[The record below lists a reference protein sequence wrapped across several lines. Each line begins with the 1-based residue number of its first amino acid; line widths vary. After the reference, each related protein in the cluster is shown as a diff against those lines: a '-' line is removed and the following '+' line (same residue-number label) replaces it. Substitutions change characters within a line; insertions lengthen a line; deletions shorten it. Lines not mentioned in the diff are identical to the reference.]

1 MKNLYSLLILLA
13 YSAALN
19 VFGQAAGYK
28 YSNEFLS
35 IGVGARN
42 LALSGAVVA
51 STGDASSAMWNPAG
65 LNNLTSKR
73 NVSLMHAEYFAG
85 IAKYDFGSAAFKVD
99 SNQSVAISVVR
110 FGVDNILNT
119 TELIDAQGNVNYSR
133 ITKFSTADYAY
144 VLSYARKLPVKGLTA
159 GANLKVVNRIIGDF
173 AKAWGFGLDVGVQYA
188 HKGWQM
194 GLMAKDI
201 TTTVN
206 NWQFSLTD
214 TVKDV
219 FEATG
224 NTIPQNGLEIT
235 LPRFILGVG
244 KQMSLK
250 RGFGLMVEANAVITT
265 DGKRNALIVG
275 DPISV
280 QPAIG
285 AELGFKKIV
294 FLRTG
299 LGNFQRVKAPVGNYD
314 EVTFQPNLGIGINL
328 DTFLKTGGLSL
339 DYALTDIGDRS
350 VAIYSNIFTLQ
361 FRF

>member
-1 MKNLYSLLILLA
+1 MKKLYSLFLFLFCCSVL
-13 YSAALN
+13 
-19 VFGQAAGYK
+19 VGFGQSTNYK

-51 STGDASSAMWNPAG
+51 STNDATSAMWNPAG
-65 LNNLTSKR
+65 LINLQSKR

-85 IAKYDFGSAAFKVD
+85 IAKYDFGSAAYKVD
-99 SNQSVAISVVR
+99 SNQSVAISVIR

-144 VLSYARKLPVKGLTA
+144 VLSYARKLPIKGLTA
-159 GANLKVVNRIIGDF
+159 GANFKVVNRIIGDF
-173 AKAWGFGLDVGVQYA
+173 AKAWGFGLDLGLQYSR
-188 HKGWQM
+188 KGWQM
-194 GLMAKDI
+194 GVLAKDI

-206 NWQFSLTD
+206 NWQFSLSD

-219 FEATG
+219 FQATG
-224 NTIPQNGLEIT
+224 NTIPQNGLEVT
-235 LPRFILGVG
+235 LPRFILGIG

-250 RGFGLMVEANAVITT
+250 KGFGLMVEANAVVTT

-275 DPISV
+275 DPVSV

-294 FLRTG
+294 YLRAG
-299 LGNFQRVKAPVGNYD
+299 VGNFQRVKAPVGNYD
-314 EVTFQPNLGIGINL
+314 EITFQPNLGIGINL

-350 VAIYSNIFTLQ
+350 VAIYSNIFSLQ